1 MEIYVALIFFLVCP
15 SVSVSLY
22 CSYVFPEY
30 QNPKTCLEYDLT
42 YLSHFGPYNYTPP
55 FGIYTYYLKV
65 EPYTLWRSTDKLVF
79 LNTSPCIVLLKP
91 IQSRTFILYMP
102 WGWEGLRDY
111 YLMLLDAFLGLWLY
125 INWYA
130 RCVRQQAACHC
141 LRIQLKNW
149 RVLWTRETGER
160 FCCKE

>member
-79 LNTSPCIVLLKP
+79 LNTSPCIVSILKP
-91 IQSRTFILYMP
+91 IQSRTLFYIIFMDCCMP
-102 WGWEGLRDY
+102 WRWDY
-111 YLMLLDAFLGLWLY
+111 IKRVERLLLDATWCFSRFVTLY
-125 INWYA
+125 
-130 RCVRQQAACHC
+130 
-141 LRIQLKNW
+141 QLICQMCASASRLPLPTNTAQE
-149 RVLWTRETGER
+149 LASAMD
-160 FCCKE
+160 